1 MNIARKIYCRVF
13 QEVFHIAI
21 PFLPYRKPTILSSVT
36 ELPKLFK
43 DKKYSNDQFMK
54 EVNRLVNVETKDEET
69 LLANIQQAQNVLFT
83 RYKKNQINSN
93 DDLSEIAYQ
102 INVFIK
108 CLQTL
113 PTEEE
118 DEE

>member
-1 MNIARKIYCRVF
+1 MGQSGKISPPSGAKWDC
-13 QEVFHIAI
+13 
-21 PFLPYRKPTILSSVT
+21 P
-36 ELPKLFK
+36 
-43 DKKYSNDQFMK
+43 
-54 EVNRLVNVETKDEET
+54 VNRLVNVETKDEET

-113 PTEEE
+113 PTE